1 MRNDIYNYYATNYR
15 SLVDRPLRRSVQG
28 SVLYS
33 TLFVLRRD
41 KACLVS
47 TYSPLAIHLSRL

>member
-1 MRNDIYNYYATNYR
+1 MRNDIYNYVV
-15 SLVDRPLRRSVQG
+15 SLCSLIDRPLRRSIQG
-28 SVLYS
+28 SVLHS

-47 TYSPLAIHLSRL
+47 TNSPLTIHHSRL